1 MKSLQR
7 LQQHILATDPVFGR
21 SIELTQRAQ
30 RLRTAFRR
38 GIAVGITTS
47 AALVG
52 AVGAG
57 VYIQTGPGSYDPH
70 KLYYGN
76 PNDSRVMASIYDNH
90 RHLIA
95 ARERV
100 QEIKTA
106 MITNS
111 GPETLEEQAV
121 ELRHARDAERKI
133 AAEFSRQTSG
143 LSLEQIHHIV
153 DDSTDD
159 ETESQADASAIQT
172 VADTDAAPVTPRF
185 RP

>member
-7 LQQHILATDPVFGR
+7 LQQHVLATDPVFGQG
-21 SIELTQRAQ
+21 IELTLRAQ

-38 GIAVGITTS
+38 GIAVGVTAS

-52 AVGAG
+52 AVGTG

-76 PNDSRVMASIYDNH
+76 PDDSRVMASIYDNH

-106 MITNS
+106 MITSS
-111 GPETLEEQAV
+111 GPETLEQQAV
-121 ELRHARDAERKI
+121 ELRRARDAERKV
-133 AAEFSRQTSG
+133 AQEFAQQTSG
-143 LSLEQIHHIV
+143 LTPAQIHHIV

-159 ETESQADASAIQT
+159 ETGIQEDATEAQS
-172 VADTDAAPVTPRF
+172 VAGTEVDSPPPRF